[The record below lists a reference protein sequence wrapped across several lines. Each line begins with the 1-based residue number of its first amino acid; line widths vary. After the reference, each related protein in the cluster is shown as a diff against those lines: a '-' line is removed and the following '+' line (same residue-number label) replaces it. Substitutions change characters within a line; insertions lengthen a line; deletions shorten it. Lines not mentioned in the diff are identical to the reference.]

1 MHCSFMVG
9 AAATESQG
17 NEVCAVSLHPFP
29 LKMQGDNLVLQGL
42 CLWLCLFPSIPGP
55 TSATPGGAGQAG
67 FCSAAHICIPPIDAA
82 QAICLQP
89 GFLRPQL
96 LLREELLEFLVLSSS
111 EVWPALPSPTPSGR
125 VKPNTMAW
133 ECR

>member
-1 MHCSFMVG
+1 MHCSLMVG
-9 AAATESQG
+9 AAASESQG

-29 LKMQGDNLVLQGL
+29 PKMQDDNLVLQGL
-42 CLWLCLFPSIPGP
+42 CLWLCLCPSIPGP

-67 FCSAAHICIPPIDAA
+67 FCSAAHICIPPVDAA

-89 GFLRPQL
+89 SFLGPQL
-96 LLREELLEFLVLSSS
+96 LLKEELLEFLVLSSS
-111 EVWPALPSPTPSGR
+111 ELWPAPPSPVPSSC
-125 VKPNTMAW
+125 VQPSTTAW